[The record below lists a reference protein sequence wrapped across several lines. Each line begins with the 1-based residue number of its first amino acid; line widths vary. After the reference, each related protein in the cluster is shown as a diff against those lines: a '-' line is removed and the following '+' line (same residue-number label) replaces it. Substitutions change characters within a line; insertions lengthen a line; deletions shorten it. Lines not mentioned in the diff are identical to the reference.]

1 MNIHLEF
8 KIEEVN
14 VLLTALGK
22 APYEISAGLISK
34 IKSEVTKQINEQKS
48 NTADLTPTT
57 ETRQ

>member
-1 MNIHLEF
+1 MNIKLEF

-22 APYEISAGLISK
+22 APYEISAGLITK
-34 IKSEVTKQINEQKS
+34 IKAEVTKQINEQKS
-48 NTADLTPTT
+48 STLDLTQTT